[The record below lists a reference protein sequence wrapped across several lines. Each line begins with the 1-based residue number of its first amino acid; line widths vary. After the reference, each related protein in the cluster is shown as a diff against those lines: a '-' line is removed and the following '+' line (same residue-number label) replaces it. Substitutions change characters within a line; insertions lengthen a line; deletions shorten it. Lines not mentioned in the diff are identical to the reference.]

1 MAKLVLKFPDQNAPG
16 YLRFM
21 KAAPDMRAKLADLSA
36 AIRSGTMSAGQIDEL
51 VDVMLLFTVEPA
63 DKGVAREMI
72 FDASADDIANLLA
85 ALTAGV

>member
-1 MAKLVLKFPDQNAPG
+1 MSKLVLKFPDQNTPG

-21 KAAPDMRAKLADLSA
+21 RNAPDMRAKLADLSA
-36 AIRSGTMSAGQIDEL
+36 AIRSGTMIAAQIDEL

-63 DKGVAREMI
+63 DKTVAREMI

-85 ALTAGV
+85 TLTAGL